1 MIRMS
6 GFIQKTPIY
15 NVSRI
20 AVIDYQTGNL
30 HSVAKALE
38 FVGGEVVVTSEI
50 KELEAADKIVLP
62 GVGAFGEGMERLQQ
76 LGLIDVLNREV
87 RGKKK
92 PFLGICLGM
101 QLAATVGEEHGLHPG
116 LGWIDARVVRFDFRN
131 LNSPIKSG
139 NDTDRTLKVPHM
151 GWDDVR
157 LVGAS
162 PIFAGLESPATF
174 YFVHSYHVVPK
185 DKDLVTGICDYGGEF
200 AAAISF
206 ENIYLTQF
214 HPEKSQKKGLKI
226 LENFVKF

>member
-1 MIRMS
+1 M
-6 GFIQKTPIY
+6 
-15 NVSRI
+15 SRI

-38 FVGGEVVVTSEI
+38 FVGGEVVVTSEV

-62 GVGAFGEGMERLQQ
+62 GVGAFGEGMEKLKQ
-76 LGLIDVLNREV
+76 LGLIAVLNREV
-87 RGKKK
+87 REKKK

-101 QLAATVGEEHGLHPG
+101 QLTATVGEEHGKHQG
-116 LGWIDARVVRFDFRN
+116 LGWIDARVVRFDFEN
-131 LNSPIKSG
+131 LDSPIESG
-139 NDTDRTLKVPHM
+139 NDTNRTLKVPHM

-157 LVGAS
+157 LVGQS
-162 PIFAGLESPATF
+162 PIFAGLESSATF
-174 YFVHSYHVVPK
+174 YFVHSYHVVLK
-185 DKDLVTGICDYGGEF
+185 NKDLVTGFCDYGGEF

-226 LENFVKF
+226 LENFVNLC